1 MLNKKH
7 MKKRA
12 FRFEAGGE
20 VGTDEDYDDFL
31 RNAYEEIVR
40 DGNDQPIRARGSGK
54 PAPIERK
61 DTDFYTGR
69 PMNEPPRTDA
79 APIEN
84 REFPKPVDRP
94 PVAEV
99 SPVRLAPVLSGQ
111 PPSPPPPAA
120 PGMGSSS
127 TAPGMGPSAA
137 APGMGSQAG
146 TTSPFAAFANPGL
159 PARPPQPP
167 GPATARTRSLQDPAQ
182 PPQPQR
188 SAAQPQ
194 PAKAK
199 VKPAGGRVAAGKTAE
214 QEAEAEAKRKE
225 LAARADLERRQRD
238 AKPIESV
245 NPEFNLLGGPA
256 LRGLAGLGKGLAGK
270 LAGERAAKQAARK
283 ERTLSPQM
291 KDMGPADVVKKEPP
305 RLTLDKGSATAP
317 KLGEAKGPF
326 PGDRRQLGKEGPS
339 SAVVPKGP
347 GRVEKDMGPV
357 QEVRKELS
365 KPTKQESKAKGKKK
379 PEKRKKKDD
388 DIGRFEGEGG
398 KAFRRGGAVKSASFR
413 GDGIASR
420 GKTKG
425 RYI

>member
-1 MLNKKH
+1 MLNKKP

-12 FRFEAGGE
+12 FRFESGGD

-31 RNAYEEIVR
+31 RDSRGEIVR

-61 DTDFYTGR
+61 DTDYI
-69 PMNEPPRTDA
+69 A
-79 APIEN
+79 APIEH
-84 REFPKPVDRP
+84 REFPRPVDKP

-99 SPVRLAPVLSGQ
+99 SLVKPAPVLSGQ
-111 PPSPPPPAA
+111 TSPLAA
-120 PGMGSSS
+120 PASS
-127 TAPGMGPSAA
+127 
-137 APGMGSQAG
+137 GMGSQAESTATQMRPPAASAAPG
-146 TTSPFAAFANPGL
+146 MPPIDSGPASPFAAFSGVTKNTPS
-159 PARPPQPP
+159 PFPEK
-167 GPATARTRSLQDPAQ
+167 PAQ
-182 PPQPQR
+182 TERP
-188 SAAQPQ
+188 SAAQKRPQ
-194 PAKAK
+194 KAPAK
-199 VKPAGGRVAAGKTAE
+199 PAGRVAAGKTAA
-214 QEAEAEAKRKE
+214 QEAEAETTRKK

-238 AKPIESV
+238 AKPLESV

-283 ERTLSPQM
+283 EPTLSPQM
-291 KDMGPADVVKKEPP
+291 KDMGPADVVKKEPTLSP
-305 RLTLDKGSATAP
+305 QRKDMGPADVVKKEPRRLTFDKGSATAP
-317 KLGEAKGPF
+317 KLGQAKGPF

-339 SAVVPKGP
+339 SAVVPKSP
-347 GRVEKDMGPV
+347 DRVEKYMGPA
-357 QEVRKELS
+357 QEVRKEL
-365 KPTKQESKAKGKKK
+365 PKAKKQDVKSKEKKT
-379 PEKRKKKDD
+379 PEKRKKKEDD

-398 KAFRRGGAVKSASFR
+398 RAFRRGGAVKSASSR

>member
-1 MLNKKH
+1 MLNKKP

-12 FRFEAGGE
+12 FRFESGGD

-31 RNAYEEIVR
+31 RDSRGEIVR

-61 DTDFYTGR
+61 DTDYI
-69 PMNEPPRTDA
+69 A
-79 APIEN
+79 APIEH
-84 REFPKPVDRP
+84 REFPRPVDKP

-99 SPVRLAPVLSGQ
+99 SLVKPAPVLSGQ
-111 PPSPPPPAA
+111 TSPLAA
-120 PGMGSSS
+120 PASS
-127 TAPGMGPSAA
+127 
-137 APGMGSQAG
+137 GMGSQAESTATQMRPPAASAAPG
-146 TTSPFAAFANPGL
+146 MPPIDSGPASPFAAFSGVTKNTPSSF
-159 PARPPQPP
+159 QEK
-167 GPATARTRSLQDPAQ
+167 PAQ
-182 PPQPQR
+182 TERP
-188 SAAQPQ
+188 SAAQKRPQ
-194 PAKAK
+194 KAPAK
-199 VKPAGGRVAAGKTAE
+199 PAGRVAAGKTAA
-214 QEAEAEAKRKE
+214 QEAEAETTRKK

-238 AKPIESV
+238 AKPLESV

-283 ERTLSPQM
+283 EPTLPPQM
-291 KDMGPADVVKKEPP
+291 KDMGPADVVKKEPR
-305 RLTLDKGSATAP
+305 RLTFDKGSAAAP
-317 KLGEAKGPF
+317 KLGQAKGPF

-339 SAVVPKGP
+339 SAVVPKSP
-347 GRVEKDMGPV
+347 DRVEKYMGPV
-357 QEVRKELS
+357 QEVRKEL
-365 KPTKQESKAKGKKK
+365 PKAKKQDVKSKEKKT
-379 PEKRKKKDD
+379 PEKRKKKEDD

-398 KAFRRGGAVKSASFR
+398 RAFRRGGAVKSASSR